1 MHLRALAG
9 DEFSLRVDLA
19 LDDSVHTVTVPTDGQ
34 GDAVQL
40 QDIMHLHLETRALI
54 ATGSCAT
61 QHRHWFLCHPAC
73 MCYCCPRSVLVLD
86 ATAKACKEVRG

>member
-54 ATGSCAT
+54 ATDSCAT
-61 QHRHWFLCHPAC
+61 VQQAPQQDGED
-73 MCYCCPRSVLVLD
+73 S
-86 ATAKACKEVRG
+86 